1 MKKIR
6 IILSPEVEKS
16 FAELEKEAQT
26 QKVAQS
32 ILRSIQQKIELI
44 KQNPHYGEPVSKKLI
59 PVEWIQKYGIHNL
72 FHVELANYWRLMY
85 SLVRSMNENEII
97 AFVLNIS
104 SHPEYDK
111 KMGYR

>member
-6 IILSPEVEKS
+6 VIFSPEAEKS
-16 FAELEKEAQT
+16 YAELELNAQT
-26 QKVAQS
+26 QKIFQS
-32 ILRSIQQKIELI
+32 ILRSIQNKIELI
-44 KQNPHYGEPVSKKLI
+44 KQNPHYGEPVAKNLI
-59 PVEWIQKYGIHNL
+59 PKEWTQNYGIRNL

-85 SLVRSMNENEII
+85 SLVLGQNENEMI
-97 AFVLNIS
+97 AFVLDIS